1 MELRRRLQARMEE
14 LRRKRSAD
22 QTAAAK
28 DWRKKQQGQQQ
39 GQGQG
44 QGQHMTGER
53 QRKKAE
59 QKQQQQQRHQ
69 LGGKKEDVGGEAQA
83 APEAEA
89 AAQVGRSLGACRREL
104 IYHARAVYNSNEE
117 ENCTGA

>member
-28 DWRKKQQGQQQ
+28 DWRKKQ
-39 GQGQG
+39 QG